1 MNDLGQIHHLAYVV
15 EEIGRRPGAC
25 TSSSAPAR
33 SSSST
38 RSRSPTYL
46 RGEDAAFVHAS
57 AFGICNE
64 VPVELMVI
72 DRLAPDRAAE
82 RFAGDFPRFHHIAY
96 AVPQAVVEP
105 TRAALEASGLPEYL
119 HAHFG
124 DDVDFT
130 YHDGSAS
137 LGHDIELHV
146 DSEGLRGFFAMFEGA
161 AAEVGRQHRPA
172 APGLRLSAQRFAPS
186 ATSDPSLRR
195 RG

>member
-1 MNDLGQIHHLAYVV
+1 MNDLGKIHHLAYVV
-15 EEIGRRPGAC
+15 EEIPAAAQLLNEQFGAGPFFYIDVVPVADV
-25 TSSSAPAR
+25 TS
-33 SSSST
+33 
-38 RSRSPTYL
+38 
-46 RGEDAAFVHAS
+46 RGEHAEFVHAS

-72 DRLAPDRAAE
+72 DKMAPERAAA
-82 RFAGDFPRFHHIAY
+82 RFAGSTFPRFHHIAY
-96 AVPQAVVEP
+96 AVPAAEVEA

-137 LGHDIELHV
+137 LGHDIEMHV

-161 AAEVGRQHRPA
+161 AAEWDGSTDLLRPA
-172 APGLRLSAQRFAPS
+172 FG
-186 ATSDPSLRR
+186 
-195 RG
+195 